1 MRVTRSRDSV
11 GGPRCCFLGR
21 SAEDEQLLKRSICS
35 CAVFFFVLLFCRSA
49 CAQAW
54 LNSDLARFEEA
65 RRGVELRLAQGPP
78 VPVVQNLPYTGF
90 HSGFA
95 PTRDSV
101 RWVQVDLG
109 AEYPIDSVYVLPT
122 TLNGGVAYGFP
133 ERYRIELGRD
143 ALLTEPELLVE
154 ADVKDPLSVL
164 PKGVECGG
172 RVARFVRLTALG
184 LVPQPR
190 LESRYIFC
198 LGELLVFSGGR
209 NVALNGT
216 VLAPKSVT
224 TLPTWSPSHLVDGMH
239 ALGVPSRA
247 IPASTNGWHSGI
259 FNRPD
264 VRTWVQVDLGREAL
278 LDEIGL
284 IPAHPPDYPDRVG
297 FGFPRRFK
305 LETSLDEDFLNGE
318 IVYET
323 GDVEFENPADTK
335 VSFRVLRRKARFIR
349 MTADTLWERSG
360 DFVFALGELEAFEG
374 RENVARSKN
383 VTASSCTETRSWAP
397 AFLVDGLGGAGAL
410 LEEDVWL
417 RSLSEKRRLQQER
430 DQVALKISNEGHVAQ
445 RRLGAIVALGVVGAL
460 VFVFLLNRK
469 SKMNRR
475 RELENLRQQISR
487 DLHDDIGSN
496 LCSIRL
502 MAEIAAGKARDEPAL
517 EVLAEIKGLA
527 EQGTESLRDMVW
539 LVREGESPKIERLIE
554 KMRSIIAGLLVE
566 MECPFHVQNAPLQA
580 DAPLSFHRDILF
592 ILREALH
599 NVVKHSDTRSAEV
612 VFSWSD
618 REIELVVEDR
628 GRGFDSDQVMGGEG
642 IENMRYRSARL
653 NGTLLVESV
662 KNKGTRLTV
671 KMARR

>member
-1 MRVTRSRDSV
+1 
-11 GGPRCCFLGR
+11 
-21 SAEDEQLLKRSICS
+21 
-35 CAVFFFVLLFCRSA
+35 
-49 CAQAW
+49 
-54 LNSDLARFEEA
+54 
-65 RRGVELRLAQGPP
+65 
-78 VPVVQNLPYTGF
+78 
-90 HSGFA
+90 
-95 PTRDSV
+95 
-101 RWVQVDLG
+101 
-109 AEYPIDSVYVLPT
+109 
-122 TLNGGVAYGFP
+122 
-133 ERYRIELGRD
+133 
-143 ALLTEPELLVE
+143 
-154 ADVKDPLSVL
+154 
-164 PKGVECGG
+164 
-172 RVARFVRLTALG
+172 
-184 LVPQPR
+184 
-190 LESRYIFC
+190 
-198 LGELLVFSGGR
+198 
-209 NVALNGT
+209 
-216 VLAPKSVT
+216 
-224 TLPTWSPSHLVDGMH
+224 
-239 ALGVPSRA
+239 
-247 IPASTNGWHSGI
+247 
-259 FNRPD
+259 
-264 VRTWVQVDLGREAL
+264 

-305 LETSLDEDFLNGE
+305 LETSLDEDFSNGE

-323 GDVEFENPADTK
+323 GDADFDNPADTR
-335 VSFRVLRRKARFIR
+335 VSFRVLHRKARFIR

-374 RENVARSKN
+374 RENVARTKR

-417 RSLSEKRRLQQER
+417 RSLSETRRLQQER
-430 DQVALKISNEGHVAQ
+430 DQVALKITNEGHVAQ

-502 MAEIAAGKARDEPAL
+502 MAEIAEGKARDEPAL
-517 EVLAEIKGLA
+517 AVLTEIKGLA

-554 KMRSIIAGLLVE
+554 KMRSIIARLMVE
-566 MECPFHVQNAPLQA
+566 IECPFHVQNAPLQ
-580 DAPLSFHRDILF
+580 DEAPLSFHRDILF

-618 REIELVVEDR
+618 QAIELVVEDR
-628 GRGFDSDQVMGGEG
+628 GRGFDAAQVREGEG

-662 KNKGTRLTV
+662 KHKGTRLTI

>member
-1 MRVTRSRDSV
+1 M
-11 GGPRCCFLGR
+11 
-21 SAEDEQLLKRSICS
+21 
-35 CAVFFFVLLFCRSA
+35 FFFVLLFCRSA

-54 LNSDLARFEEA
+54 LNSDLARFEKA
-65 RRGVELRLAQGPP
+65 RREVEFRLAQGPH
-78 VPVVQNLPYTGF
+78 VPIVQNLIHAGF

-109 AEYPIDSVYVLPT
+109 AEYPIDSVFVLPT

-133 ERYRIELGRD
+133 ERYRIEMGRD
-143 ALLTEPELLVE
+143 ALLTEPELMVE
-154 ADVKDPLSVL
+154 TDVEDPLSAL

-172 RVARFVRLTALG
+172 RVARFVRFTALG

-190 LESRYIFC
+190 LDSKYIFC

-209 NVALNGT
+209 NVALNAT
-216 VLAPKSVT
+216 VLAPRSVT
-224 TLPTWSPSHLVDGMH
+224 TLPTWSPSHLVDGMY
-239 ALGVPSRA
+239 ALGIPSRT
-247 IPASTNGWHSGI
+247 IRASTNGWHSGI

-305 LETSLDEDFLNGE
+305 LETSLNEDFLNGE
-318 IVYET
+318 VVYET

-335 VSFRVLRRKARFIR
+335 VSFRVLHRKARFIR

-374 RENVARSKN
+374 RENVASSKS
-383 VTASSCTETRSWAP
+383 VTASSSTVTRLWAP
-397 AFLVDGLGGAGAL
+397 EFLVDGLGGVGAL
-410 LEEDVWL
+410 MEEDIWL
-417 RSLSEKRRLQQER
+417 RSLSEKRRYQQER
-430 DQVALKISNEGHVAQ
+430 DDVLSKIANEQHVAQ
-445 RRLGAIVALGVVGAL
+445 RRLGAVLALGAVCASVSAFAL
-460 VFVFLLNRK
+460 NQKNK
-469 SKMNRR
+469 SNRR

-487 DLHDDIGSN
+487 DLHDDVGSN

-502 MAEIAAGKARDEPAL
+502 MAEIAAGAARDKQAL

-554 KMRSIIAGLLVE
+554 KMRSIIAGLMVE
-566 MECPFHVQNAPLQA
+566 IECPFHVRNAPSQD

-599 NVVKHSDTRSAEV
+599 NVVKHSETRSAGV

-628 GRGFDSDQVMGGEG
+628 GRGFDLAQVSGGEG
-642 IENMRYRSARL
+642 IENMRHRSARL
-653 NGTLLVESV
+653 NGTLFVESV

-671 KMARR
+671 KVARR